1 MNVSREQIDKLI
13 VGGGDP
19 SFPDGGPDV
28 SPTGTAVLNGPV
40 YVGKPTASPG
50 YEANL
55 NVASNGVTQSTFD
68 GQPKYQSSLAIKA
81 DGNVNISG
89 DGKTADALL
98 VSKGSA
104 RAATFIGGSPD
115 AVIIQGDLFVSGSTD
130 TGNKGRLASRFA
142 AADASPKPFDLVH
155 PTKGEGHRLRYACI
169 EGPEVAVYCRGRLKE
184 SNVINLPDY
193 WKDLVHEDSI
203 TVQLQPIGS
212 NQNLVIQEFNN
223 EFIVI
228 AEDSTNTDLITDLST
243 IDCFYHVYG
252 ERKDINPLI
261 VEYEGNSWEDYP
273 DPNYN
278 PNKVDSDKKN
288 TKDPRFDGPPNTVT
302 Q

>member
-1 MNVSREQIDKLI
+1 MNISRTQTDKLV
-13 VGGGDP
+13 VGTN
-19 SFPDGGPDV
+19 DV
-28 SPTGTAVLNGPV
+28 SYIAPDTAPTGTAVLNGPV
-40 YVGKPTASPG
+40 HIGKPNVSPNYDG
-50 YEANL
+50 FL
-55 NVASNGVTQSTFD
+55 NVSSNSAQQNSLD
-68 GQPKYQSSLAIKA
+68 QQPAAQADLAIKV
-81 DGNVNISG
+81 DGNMTVFG
-89 DGKTADALL
+89 DGKTANALL
-98 VSKGSA
+98 IS
-104 RAATFIGGSPD
+104 GGSSVD
-115 AVIIQGDLFVSGSTD
+115 TVHVVGDMFVSGSVD
-130 TGNKGRLASRFA
+130 CGNKGRLASRFA
-142 AADASPKPFDLVH
+142 AADASPKPFDLKH
-155 PTKGEGHRLRYACI
+155 PTKGDGHRLRYACI

-273 DPNYN
+273 DPNYD

-288 TKDPRFDGPPNTVT
+288 TKDPRFDGPPNTFT
-302 Q
+302 K

>member
-1 MNVSREQIDKLI
+1 MNVSVLEADKI
-13 VGGGDP
+13 VVGTNDV
-19 SFPDGGPDV
+19 SYTAPDQ

-40 YVGKPTASPG
+40 YVGTPSASPG
-50 YEANL
+50 YDAVF
-55 NVASNGVTQSTFD
+55 NVGTPPPAQDSLDQ
-68 GQPKYQSSLAIKA
+68 QPPMSSSLGIKL
-81 DGNVNISG
+81 DGSMEIVGDGRVPNALKISG
-89 DGKTADALL
+89 GQLNKLFVDG
-98 VSKGSA
+98 
-104 RAATFIGGSPD
+104 D
-115 AVIIQGDLFVSGSTD
+115 AVFTGAVDC
-130 TGNKGRLASRFA
+130 GNKGALAARFSV
-142 AADASPKPFDLVH
+142 ADSKPKPFDLKH
-155 PTKGEGHRLRYACI
+155 PTKGDGYRLRHACI

-273 DPNYN
+273 DPNFN
-278 PNKVDSDKKN
+278 PNKVPDNEKTYN
-288 TKDPRFDGPPNTVT
+288 DPRFAGPPNTIT
-302 Q
+302 T

>member
-1 MNVSREQIDKLI
+1 MNISRLQTDKLI
-13 VGGGDP
+13 VGTN
-19 SFPDGGPDV
+19 DV
-28 SPTGTAVLNGPV
+28 SYVPPDTSPNGTAVLNGPV
-40 YVGKPTASPG
+40 YIGKPSASPK
-50 YEANL
+50 YDAVL
-55 NVASNGVTQSTFD
+55 NVASNSASQNSLNP
-68 GQPKYQSSLAIKA
+68 QPPLSSSLAVKV
-81 DGNVNISG
+81 DGCAKIVG
-89 DGKTADALL
+89 DGKVPNALHI
-98 VSKGSA
+98 S
-104 RAATFIGGSPD
+104 GGQLNKLYVDGD
-115 AVIIQGDLFVSGSTD
+115 AVFTGKVDC
-130 TGNKGRLASRFA
+130 GNKGKLASRFA
-142 AADASPKPFDLVH
+142 TADAKPKPFDLVH
-155 PTKGEGHRLRYACI
+155 PTKGKGHRLRYACI
-169 EGPEVAVYCRGRLKE
+169 EGPEVGVYYRGRLKE
-184 SNVINLPDY
+184 SNVIELPYY

-278 PNKVDSDKKN
+278 PNKVDSDEK
-288 TKDPRFDGPPNTVT
+288 TYTDPRFSGPPNTYT
-302 Q
+302 A